1 MYKYYSAVDPVGNVC
16 CIGTNTLTDIVNNCP
31 DLIDSKTLKISD
43 LDLEFVATKSGP
55 KKSNPRNPERQLI
68 RY

>member
-1 MYKYYSAVDPVGNVC
+1 MSNCGELVDQ
-16 CIGTNTLTDIVNNCP
+16 
-31 DLIDSKTLKISD
+31 KTLKLSD